1 MPAEFDF
8 IIVGAG
14 AGGGPLAC
22 NLARAPEGYRV
33 ALLEAGGDPAQLPQT
48 YHYFNYAIPG
58 LHARASEDPA
68 MSWSFFVNHY
78 ADPQRQRKD
87 SKLGNQPGIFYPR
100 AAAVGGCTAHH
111 AMITVYPHHSDWQKL
126 ADLTGDPTWSPERM
140 RALFERLE
148 DCRYLPRVTG
158 RSSDPATRHG
168 LAGWLPVSMPDPTL
182 ALEDAA
188 LLRLV
193 FRAFLAAQG
202 AADAPGAL
210 NALLKGKEETG
221 PADQKQKVAAATKA
235 VGHLLE
241 VAREAGQRAPA
252 TLGGAIARLKAPV
265 ERLME
270 AIAQETDPF
279 EVILQDANLLE
290 LFRVVHT
297 WLDPNRWPVDG
308 VQLGGPGTPLEQ
320 WSRIDARRT
329 GVYNTPASVLNGVR
343 SAVRERILEVQARYP
358 DRLVLIPHALATEVL
373 MDANKRA
380 VGVRYLEGSNL
391 YHASPGANRDA
402 PLPDAKDFHEL
413 RLRPRGEVILAGGTF
428 NTPQLLMLSGV
439 GPADHLRA
447 KRIEVKCD
455 LPGVGHNLQDRYEI
469 SLVSELPE
477 DFRILQGVTFQA
489 PDGDDPNDRALQ
501 DWLHHRGVYATNGTV
516 LTIIKTSR
524 QAENSIPDLFIFGV
538 PGYFRGYYVG
548 YSNDTQSE
556 VKNGVRREN
565 HRRFSWVIL
574 KGSTRNQ
581 AGVVELNT
589 KDPRDPPA
597 VNFNYFDQGTAGW
610 EKDRDALIEGIRFAQ
625 QVMRAAAPN
634 AKPLVPPPDQVNL
647 ADDAQL
653 GDFIKNEAWGHHAC
667 GTCQIGKDDDAKAV
681 LDGDF
686 RVRGV
691 ENLRV
696 VDASVFPAI
705 PGFFI
710 VTSVY
715 MISEKASDVI
725 LADRRR
731 PTPRPWA
738 KAAGK

>member
-1 MPAEFDF
+1 MLAEFDF

-22 NLARAPEGYRV
+22 NLALAPEGYRV

-58 LHARASEDPA
+58 LHAHASEDPGT
-68 MSWSFFVNHY
+68 SWRFFVNHY
-78 ADPQRQRKD
+78 ADPQRQRQD
-87 SKLGNQPGIFYPR
+87 SKLRNQPGIFYPR

-126 ADLTGDPTWSPERM
+126 ADLTGDPSWSPERM
-140 RALFERLE
+140 RTLFERLE

-158 RSSDPATRHG
+158 QSRDAATRHG
-168 LAGWLPVSMPDPTL
+168 FAGWLPVSMPDPTL
-182 ALEDAA
+182 ALEDPE

-193 FRAFLAAQG
+193 FRAFLAAQ
-202 AADAPGAL
+202 AAVDAPGAL
-210 NALLKGKEETG
+210 AALLKGKDEAG
-221 PADQKQKVAAATKA
+221 PADKEQKLAAANKA
-235 VGHLLE
+235 VGHLLD
-241 VAREAGQRAPA
+241 VARRAAQRAPA
-252 TLGGAIARLKAPV
+252 TLGGAIARLKSPV
-265 ERLME
+265 ERLKE
-270 AIAQETDPF
+270 AIAQEADPF
-279 EVILQDANLLE
+279 EAVLQNADLLE

-297 WLDPNRWPVDG
+297 WLDPNRWPADG
-308 VQLGGPGTPLEQ
+308 ARPGGLDAPLDY
-320 WSRIDARRT
+320 WSQIDAQRT

-343 SAVRERILEVQARYP
+343 SAVRERILAVQARYP

-373 MDANKRA
+373 IDPGKRA
-380 VGVRYLEGSNL
+380 AGVRYLEGSYL
-391 YHASPGANRDA
+391 YRASAHADPNA
-402 PLPDAKDFHEL
+402 PLPEAEKFREL

-439 GPADHLRA
+439 GPAVHLEA
-447 KRIEVKCD
+447 KGIKVQCD
-455 LPGVGHNLQDRYEI
+455 LPGVGRNLQDRYEV
-469 SLVSELPE
+469 SLVSELPD
-477 DFRILQGVTFQA
+477 DFKILAGVKFEA
-489 PDGDDPNDRALQ
+489 PDGDDPTDQALQ
-501 DWLHHRGVYATNGTV
+501 DWLNYGGVYATNGAV

-524 QAENSIPDLFIFGV
+524 QAERNIPDLFIFGL

-556 VKNGVRREN
+556 VKNDVRREN

-574 KGSTRNQ
+574 KGSTRNR
-581 AGVVELNT
+581 AGVVELT
-589 KDPRDPPA
+589 TRDPRDPPA
-597 VNFNYFDQGTAGW
+597 VNFNYFDQGTPGW

-634 AKPLVPPPDQVNL
+634 AKTLIPPPGQ
-647 ADDAQL
+647 DDAQL
-653 GDFIKNEAWGHHAC
+653 GEFIRNEAWGHHAC
-667 GTCQIGKDDDAKAV
+667 GTCKIGKDGDSQAV

-696 VDASVFPAI
+696 VDASVFPEI

-731 PTPRPWA
+731 ATPRPWA
-738 KAAGK
+738 RAAGQ